1 MANQAEIVYQNGL
14 AIALSLSAFRDS
26 EEVIDTVI
34 FDSDTY
40 EGCWNP
46 AVLPEGWNYSSQL
59 RATCGQFVSDVSS
72 YFSQYIG
79 TSQIFYGLQTNA
91 SSWQP
96 PLFSIDGSLNTIRKR
111 QDSSGV
117 SGFLICFPIK
127 RVPGVR
133 SLEVTFKMS
142 NYYSSYDYG
151 CIKLLKIEN
160 GSLVEVFSSPSMT
173 NTAFQTREF
182 ELTNTSDVDYIAFYG
197 YDRVQHWKYLKL
209 KR

>member
-26 EEVIDTVI
+26 EEVRDAVI
-34 FDSDTY
+34 FDSETY

-46 AVLPEGWNYSSQL
+46 TVLPEDWDYSSQL
-59 RATCGQFVSDVSS
+59 RGKCGQFVSDVSS

-79 TSQIFYGLQTNA
+79 TAQIFYGLQTNA
-91 SSWQP
+91 NSWYP
-96 PLFSIDGSLNTIRKR
+96 PLFSIDSSLNTIRKR
-111 QDSSGV
+111 EDGAGV

-127 RVPGVR
+127 RVSGVR
-133 SLEVTFKMS
+133 SLEVTFKM
-142 NYYSSYDYG
+142 NNFYGSYDFG

-182 ELTNTSDVDYIAFYG
+182 ELTNVSDVDYIAFYG
-197 YDRVQHWKYLKL
+197 L
-209 KR
+209 